1 MKRKNVVRIV
11 VAIIMVLVI
20 GGLFAYIFIKP
31 EIGPCTEY
39 KCDVKVLFKLST
51 TIEIDK
57 EGESFA
63 NVSGN
68 IFKFVTD
75 PLTMYDSS
83 GNKIAYAGDEYH
95 FIAQD
100 SHSIYLNNGLAA
112 EMVGRI
118 NFFGETYDIYNSS
131 QEKIAKVSFDK
142 VNIKGKMYDVNG
154 NLIADFHSFPF
165 FNDFSV
171 RISENCEMDEK
182 VVLMIFSSY
191 YSDQKADSRTS
202 SSSHKSSTKN

>member
-1 MKRKNVVRIV
+1 MKRKKVVRIA
-11 VAIIMVLVI
+11 VAIIIALII
-20 GGLFAYIFIKP
+20 GGLFVYVFIRP
-31 EIGPCTEY
+31 DMGPCTEY

-57 EGESFA
+57 EGEEFA
-63 NVSGN
+63 KISGN

-75 PLTMYDSS
+75 PLTMYDSA

-100 SHSIYLNNGLAA
+100 SHSIYLNNRLAA
-112 EMVGRI
+112 EMIGRI
-118 NFFGETYDIYNSS
+118 NFFGETYDIYNNN
-131 QEKIAKVSFDK
+131 QEKIARASFDK
-142 VNIKGKMYDVNG
+142 VNIKGKIYDING

-171 RISENCEMDEK
+171 RISEDCEMDEN

-191 YSDQKADSRTS
+191 YSDQKADSTS
-202 SSSHKSSTKN
+202 SSNSHKSTKN

>member
-1 MKRKNVVRIV
+1 MKRKNVVRIA
-11 VAIIMVLVI
+11 VALIIVLVI
-20 GGLFAYIFIKP
+20 GVIAYSFIRP
-31 EIGPCTEY
+31 NIGPCTEY

-51 TIEIDK
+51 SIEIEK
-57 EGESFA
+57 EGEPFA
-63 NVSGN
+63 KVSGN

-75 PLTMYDSS
+75 PLTLYDTA

-118 NFFGETYDIYNSS
+118 NFFGETYDIYNTN
-131 QEKIAKVSFDK
+131 QEKIARVSFDK
-142 VNIKGKMYDVNG
+142 FNIKGKMTDANG
-154 NLIADFHSFPF
+154 KLIADFHSYPF
-165 FNDFSV
+165 FNDFTV
-171 RISENCEMDEK
+171 RISEDCEMDEN

-191 YSDQKADSRTS
+191 YSDQKADSNTTS
-202 SSSHKSSTKN
+202 TNSHKNSKN